1 MYFIK
6 NGLIMIAWRAE
17 IETGSRLG
25 RPSYQTVVYGR
36 QCSNEARAYSC
47 IVRNILIA
55 SNTNI
60 LEARIMGMCMMNNR
74 YG

>member
-1 MYFIK
+1 
-6 NGLIMIAWRAE
+6 MIAWRAE
-17 IETGSRLG
+17 IENGSRLG
-25 RPSYQTVVYGR
+25 RPCYQTVVYGR
-36 QCSNEARAYSC
+36 QCSNEAREYSC

-55 SNTNI
+55 SNTII